1 MLFATTIYDR
11 VDTELSMIILRR
23 LRLIFSFLNTSSWP
37 VSLVDEILSKSSSSS
52 SFSSSI
58 FYKNLLFLRL
68 KGSLDFSFF

>member
-23 LRLIFSFLNTSSWP
+23 LRLIFSFLNTSSWS
-37 VSLVDEILSKSSSSS
+37 VSLVDEILSKSSS
-52 SFSSSI
+52 FSSSI
-58 FYKNLLFLRL
+58 FSKNLLYIRL